1 MGVRSRLGKPKGCA
15 YAPAMNGQAARE
27 RQRAVLYSR
36 PDRRSRAIR
45 PTSQTRGDMQS
56 RFQGIRA
63 LATGIATGALAALWG
78 ASAFAEDLI
87 GQPTDKAIDMQPGVT
102 PLKHDAIFFHNAI
115 LLPIITIIML
125 FVLALLLWC
134 IFRYNKRANPTPAR
148 WSHNTPLEI
157 VWTLVP
163 VLILVVIAVFSFKL
177 LFEYHD
183 MPKPYMTVKA
193 TGYQWYWGYEYPDQ
207 KIPEFVSNILP
218 EDKANALGVP
228 FRLAATEPLV
238 VPVNKTVQVLV
249 TGADV
254 IHAWAV
260 PAFGVIM
267 DAVPGRVNSTW
278 FKVDRIGTYYGSC
291 RELCGQDHAFMP
303 IEVKVVSQAD
313 FDAWVASK
321 KTAKP
326 APTPTANAAT
336 ANAAGG
342 SNTPG
347 AAAAPAAPT
356 SRNPAAPAPSNTPAP
371 PAPATH

>member
-1 MGVRSRLGKPKGCA
+1 
-15 YAPAMNGQAARE
+15 
-27 RQRAVLYSR
+27 
-36 PDRRSRAIR
+36 
-45 PTSQTRGDMQS
+45 MQS

-63 LATGIATGALAALWG
+63 RATGIAAGALTAFWG

-115 LLPIITIIML
+115 LLPIITIITL
-125 FVLALLLWC
+125 FVLGLLLWC
-134 IFRYNKRANPTPAR
+134 VFRYNKRRNPVPAK
-148 WSHNTPLEI
+148 WSHNTPIEI
-157 VWTLVP
+157 IWTLVP

-183 MPKPYMTVKA
+183 MPKPDVVVKA
-193 TGYQWYWGYEYPDQ
+193 TGYQWYWGYEYPEQ

-218 EDKANALGVP
+218 EDKAKAKGAP
-228 FRLAATEPLV
+228 YRLAATEPLV

-254 IHAWAV
+254 IHAFAV

-291 RELCGQDHAFMP
+291 RELCGTDHAFMP

-321 KTAKP
+321 APKAAP
-326 APTPTANAAT
+326 AAAPTAA
-336 ANAAGG
+336 
-342 SNTPG
+342 P
-347 AAAAPAAPT
+347 AAAPAAAAAST
-356 SRNPAAPAPSNTPAP
+356 APAAPSTSASAAPATTPAP
-371 PAPATH
+371 PAPAKP